1 MSERILKALMQLFAI
16 ICDVEDISWRSRDV
30 VESFLKQQLSQ
41 DLVDEYLKIFD
52 EYLEQ
57 QKGTDSSKKRKR
69 TAVNSVKVLRICTQI
84 NEELTQKQKII
95 VLLRLLEFIYSGDIV
110 TEQEKEFLITVAE
123 TFNVDI
129 EEFELLEEFVK
140 LPAGQRIKKSQCIG
154 TFIKK

>member
-95 VLLRLLEFIYSGDIV
+95 VLLRLV
-110 TEQEKEFLITVAE
+110 THNL
-123 TFNVDI
+123 
-129 EEFELLEEFVK
+129 
-140 LPAGQRIKKSQCIG
+140 
-154 TFIKK
+154 